1 MKMEIARQEANANLA
16 RGEAEAKVIVMR
28 GKAQAEAALEAA
40 RAEAEGLALKEKAM
54 GPNMLPRQGLLKTC

>member
-28 GKAQAEAALEAA
+28 GK
-40 RAEAEGLALKEKAM
+40 
-54 GPNMLPRQGLLKTC
+54 GPRKQPWKQPGRKRKDWH